1 MFNLALIAVVLIL
14 NLARKKA
21 SKNSK
26 FRDSSKS
33 NLNINIIYYN
43 FQVKKQA
50 ENECRL
56 VCH

>member
-1 MFNLALIAVVLIL
+1 MFNLAVIAVVLFL
-14 NLARKKA
+14 KKA

-26 FRDSSKS
+26 FRDFSKS